1 MNRNSLQL
9 FSLLGVTITLVLHIV
24 ELATNLKQS
33 LALTHLM
40 FEWLPLYLV
49 WGAML
54 AISYQQWLPQKRKKP
69 PLGIS

>member
-33 LALTHLM
+33 LALTNLM

>member
-54 AISYQQWLPQKRKKP
+54 VISYQQWLPQKRKKP

>member
-1 MNRNSLQL
+1 MNKNSFKL
-9 FSLLGVTITLVLHIV
+9 FSQLGLTITLLLHIV

-49 WGAML
+49 WGTML
-54 AISYQQWLPQKRKKP
+54 VISYQQWQTTKKKKP

>member
-9 FSLLGVTITLVLHIV
+9 FSLLGVTITLLLHIV

>member
-9 FSLLGVTITLVLHIV
+9 FSLLGVTITLLLHIV

-54 AISYQQWLPQKRKKP
+54 AISYQQWQPQKRKKP